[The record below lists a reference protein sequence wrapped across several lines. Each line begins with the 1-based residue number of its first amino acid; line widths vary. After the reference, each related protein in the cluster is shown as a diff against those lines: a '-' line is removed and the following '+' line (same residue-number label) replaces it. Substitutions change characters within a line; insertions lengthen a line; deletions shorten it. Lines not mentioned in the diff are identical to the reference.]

1 MRVLKCHWAN
11 VAARAL
17 RALISPLVHLL
28 VTFHLPI
35 FSGEIAVSPATKPLP
50 PKREI
55 TTVPRFSDKV
65 FRAVVTGGG
74 FSSLAIL
81 GLISLFLLYNGLSVF
96 KTEGLRFI
104 TGFDWIVPQPDSGI
118 PGQYGIGAMLWGTLV
133 IGLIALFFGFP
144 ISVGAALF
152 LSYYAPDWLK
162 KPMVL
167 VIDVM
172 AAIPSVVFGLWGYFV
187 LMPHA
192 EYWAKLI
199 HKYLGFIPIFDMP
212 APAFSRSPFIAGLVL
227 AIMIIPIITSISRE
241 VFAQTPLDR
250 VQAAYALG
258 ATKWSMIR
266 SVVFPYGRGGVVG
279 GAMLGLGR
287 ALGETVAVYTVLN
300 IVFDVRI
307 EVLLSAGGSV
317 ASMIVNKFGEANPDE
332 LKALMAAGFVL
343 FVVTLIVNF
352 VANAIINKTARRG

>member
-1 MRVLKCHWAN
+1 M
-11 VAARAL
+11 
-17 RALISPLVHLL
+17 S
-28 VTFHLPI
+28 T
-35 FSGEIAVSPATKPLP
+35 PAPALP

-96 KTEGLRFI
+96 KTEGLGFI
-104 TGFDWIVPQPDSGI
+104 TGFDWIVPLPEEGL
-118 PGQYGIGAMLWGTLV
+118 PAQYGIGAMLYGTVV
-133 IGLIALFFGFP
+133 IGLIALFFAFP

-152 LSYYAPDWLK
+152 LSYYAPEWLK

-172 AAIPSVVFGLWGYFV
+172 AAIPSIVFGLWGFFV

-199 HKYLGFIPIFDMP
+199 HKYLGFIPIFEMP

-227 AIMIIPIITSISRE
+227 AIMIIPIVTSISRE

-300 IVFDVRI
+300 IVFDIRI

-343 FVVTLIVNF
+343 FVVTLLVNLI
-352 VANAIINKTARRG
+352 ANAIINKTARKG

>member
-1 MRVLKCHWAN
+1 MSTATPTLPQKRV
-11 VAARAL
+11 
-17 RALISPLVHLL
+17 
-28 VTFHLPI
+28 
-35 FSGEIAVSPATKPLP
+35 
-50 PKREI
+50 I
-55 TTVPRFSDKV
+55 TTKPRFSDKV
-65 FRAVVTGGG
+65 FRGVVTVGG
-74 FSSLAIL
+74 FSSLVIL
-81 GLISLFLLYNGLSVF
+81 GLISLFLLYNGLTVF
-96 KTEGLRFI
+96 KTEGLKFI
-104 TGFDWIVPQPDSGI
+104 TGFDWIVPQPDAGI
-118 PGQYGIGAMLWGTLV
+118 AAQYGIGAMLWGTLV

-152 LSYYAPDWLK
+152 LSYYAPNWLK

-199 HKYLGFIPIFDMP
+199 HKYLGFIPIFDVP
-212 APAFSRSPFIAGLVL
+212 APSFTRSPFIAGLVL

-300 IVFDVRI
+300 IVFDIRI

-352 VANAIINKTARRG
+352 VANAIINKTARKG

>member
-1 MRVLKCHWAN
+1 M
-11 VAARAL
+11 
-17 RALISPLVHLL
+17 
-28 VTFHLPI
+28 TT
-35 FSGEIAVSPATKPLP
+35 ATKPLP

-343 FVVTLIVNF
+343 FVVTLFVNLI
-352 VANAIINKTARRG
+352 ANAIINKTARKG

>member
-1 MRVLKCHWAN
+1 MST
-11 VAARAL
+11 AA
-17 RALISPLVHLL
+17 P
-28 VTFHLPI
+28 T
-35 FSGEIAVSPATKPLP
+35 LP
-50 PKREI
+50 PKRVI
-55 TTVPRFSDKV
+55 TTKPRFSDKV

-74 FSSLAIL
+74 FSSLVIL
-81 GLISLFLLYNGLSVF
+81 GLISIFLLVNSLGVF
-96 KTEGLRFI
+96 KTEGFNFI
-104 TGFDWIVPQPDSGI
+104 TGFDWVGPQPEAGL
-118 PGQYGIGAMLWGTLV
+118 PAQYGIGAMLYGTIV

-152 LSYYAPDWLK
+152 LSYYAPEWLK

-172 AAIPSVVFGLWGYFV
+172 AAIPSIVFGLWGFFV

-199 HKYLGFIPIFDMP
+199 HKYLSFIPIFDVP
-212 APAFSRSPFIAGLVL
+212 APAFTRSPFIAGLVL

-241 VFAQTPLDR
+241 IFAQTPLDR
-250 VQAAYALG
+250 IQAAYALG

-266 SVVFPYGRGGVVG
+266 SVVFPYGRGGVIG

-287 ALGETVAVYTVLN
+287 AIGETVAVYTVLN
-300 IVFDVRI
+300 IVYDIRI

-317 ASMIVNKFGEANPDE
+317 ASMIVNKFGEANPE
-332 LKALMAAGFVL
+332 EVKALMAAGFVL
-343 FVVTLIVNF
+343 FLVTLLINF
-352 VANAIINKTARRG
+352 LANIIISRTARKG